1 MPRRPQR
8 GFFIPASSFLF
19 AILATTSARSSCA
32 PTPPGQIPAARGI
45 IVDFG
50 GQPLAGARIQ
60 IFAAQPHGRRNQR
73 WRKQARALL
82 SVSADSTGAFDFS
95 PLLPGTYFLE
105 VSAGQLRRTL
115 LAAITPR
122 PPNRSQEIR
131 LRLLGVECNAYEV
144 TTQ

>member
-1 MPRRPQR
+1 MTCVRAIAIESLSCLVI
-8 GFFIPASSFLF
+8 GSAAFASCF
-19 AILATTSARSSCA
+19 
-32 PTPPGQIPAARGI
+32 PTPPGQIPAARGT
-45 IVDFG
+45 IVDFS

-60 IFAAQPHGRRNQR
+60 VFATQPRGGHNLR

-122 PPNRSQEIR
+122 PANRGQEIR

>member
-1 MPRRPQR
+1 MPRRPQHDLSIR
-8 GFFIPASSFLF
+8 AFSFLF
-19 AILATTSARSSCA
+19 SILLAEAAYASCA
-32 PTPPGQIPAARGI
+32 PTPPGQIPAARGT
-45 IVDFG
+45 IVDFSG
-50 GQPLAGARIQ
+50 RPLAGARIQ
-60 IFAAQPHGRRNQR
+60 IFAAQPRGRSNRR
-73 WRKQARALL
+73 WTKQARALL

-95 PLLPGTYFLE
+95 TLLPGTYFLE

-122 PPNRSQEIR
+122 PANRSQEIR

>member
-1 MPRRPQR
+1 MPGSRQR
-8 GFFIPASSFLF
+8 GSLIPSFSFLF
-19 AILATTSARSSCA
+19 SILLATIAHSSCA

-45 IVDFG
+45 IVDFS

-60 IFAAQPHGRRNQR
+60 IFAAQPHGRRNLR

-82 SVSADSTGAFDFS
+82 SVSAASTGAFDFS

-122 PPNRSQEIR
+122 PANRGQEIR

>member
-1 MPRRPQR
+1 MTCVRAIAIESLSYLVISSTV
-8 GFFIPASSFLF
+8 FASCF
-19 AILATTSARSSCA
+19 

-60 IFAAQPHGRRNQR
+60 IFAALPHGRHNLR

-95 PLLPGTYFLE
+95 PLLPGTYLLE

>member
-1 MPRRPQR
+1 MAGRRTAR
-8 GFFIPASSFLF
+8 LIEVMGCLLIVASAF
-19 AILATTSARSSCA
+19 ASCF
-32 PTPPGQIPAARGI
+32 PTPPGQLPAARGI
-45 IVDFG
+45 IVDFS

-60 IFAAQPHGRRNQR
+60 IFAAQPHGRRNLR

-122 PPNRSQEIR
+122 PANRGQEIR

>member
-1 MPRRPQR
+1 MTSVRA
-8 GFFIPASSFLF
+8 IAIESLSCLVISSTVF
-19 AILATTSARSSCA
+19 ASCA
-32 PTPPGQIPAARGI
+32 PTPPGQIPAARGT

-60 IFAAQPHGRRNQR
+60 IFAAQPHGRRNLR

-122 PPNRSQEIR
+122 PANRGQEIR

>member
-1 MPRRPQR
+1 M
-8 GFFIPASSFLF
+8 I
-19 AILATTSARSSCA
+19 SARRVARETLFRLVISSTAFASCA

-45 IVDFG
+45 IVDFSN
-50 GQPLAGARIQ
+50 QPLAGARIQ
-60 IFAAQPHGRRNQR
+60 IFAAQPHGRKNLR

-82 SVSADSTGAFDFS
+82 AVSADSTGAFDFS

-105 VSAGQLRRTL
+105 VSAGQLHRTL

-122 PPNRSQEIR
+122 PANRSQEIR

>member
-1 MPRRPQR
+1 M
-8 GFFIPASSFLF
+8 I
-19 AILATTSARSSCA
+19 SARRVARETLFRLVISSAAFASCA
-32 PTPPGQIPAARGI
+32 PAPPGQIPAARGI
-45 IVDFG
+45 IVDFSN
-50 GQPLAGARIQ
+50 QPLAGARIQ

-82 SVSADSTGAFDFS
+82 AVSADATGAFDFS

-105 VSAGQLRRTL
+105 VSAGQLHRTL

-122 PPNRSQEIR
+122 QANRSQEIR